1 MMKVEVVSKEIIK
14 PSCSTP
20 HHLKTFNLS
29 YLDQIAPPSQ
39 IALLLY
45 YANDHESEN
54 RIIGESETDGYCS
67 ALKKSLAETIID
79 NGIFPIFPR
88 IIDNSF
94 VDCNDDGVDYFE
106 TKVRNC
112 QLSQLIQLPNVQEL
126 AKTLLPFDPFAN
138 NDEGNSTKLL
148 SVQVNVFGDCG
159 GIVIGLCISHKL
171 ADACSVITF
180 INDWASIT
188 RVIFTGDHDQ
198 QIKGPL
204 FEAQSLF
211 PLKEFLTGSNPPPPP
226 SKIAADDVIVAKKFV
241 FGSSKLAEL
250 KKKAKFINEFD
261 GVHEQY
267 QPTRFEALS
276 ALIRRCFI
284 DTDQAK
290 NKGTNPTEVYLAVF
304 AINLRARMIPSLPL
318 NSFGNVTSVAL
329 PMVMSVEV
337 AGTKKN
343 DQQYYPYLVG
353 KVKDSLKK
361 IDGDYVRDLQTSNAF
376 LDGMKI
382 VLGGKSEGLPKEK
395 NGRSRCRL
403 LKPKNGPSA
412 ETLTLGFTSWCRLP
426 IYEANFG
433 WGKPIWVGS
442 CAVPMKNVVSLMD
455 TNSSGDG
462 IEAWVSL
469 SKEDMDEFERHP
481 ELVAYVS

>member
-1 MMKVEVVSKEIIK
+1 MKDMMMKVEVVSKEIIK

-45 YANDHESEN
+45 YANDHDSDG
-54 RIIGESETDGYCS
+54 RIISETDGYGS
-67 ALKKSLAETIID
+67 ALKKSLAETLSKFYPLA
-79 NGIFPIFPR
+79 GR

-106 TKVRNC
+106 TKVSNC
-112 QLSQLIQLPNVQEL
+112 QLSQLIQLPNVQDL

-138 NDEGNSTKLL
+138 NDEGDSTKLL
-148 SVQVNVFGDCG
+148 SVQVNVFEDCG

-188 RVIFTGDHDQ
+188 RAIFTGDHHQ

-226 SKIAADDVIVAKKFV
+226 SNIAADDVIVAKKFV
-241 FGSSKLAEL
+241 FDSSKLAEL
-250 KKKAKFINEFD
+250 KKKAKFISEFD

-276 ALIRRCFI
+276 ALIWRCFI

-290 NKGTNPTEVYLAVF
+290 NKGTNATEVYLAVF
-304 AINLRARMIPSLPL
+304 AINLRARMIPPLPL

-329 PMVMSVEV
+329 PMVMNVEV

-376 LDGMKI
+376 LDGMK
-382 VLGGKSEGLPKEK
+382 SFAQ
-395 NGRSRCRL
+395 
-403 LKPKNGPSA
+403 NGPSA